1 MQVYAQYACLI
12 FHRLHPMYLEKQISN
27 RGQKYCLMMATG
39 RKPKKKQ
46 LKAVSS
52 PSKRS
57 DIGKYM
63 HYSMY
68 KDSFTRDTLHTI
80 SFDKQQF
87 PGQSKNAQVLARKLM
102 NF

>member
-1 MQVYAQYACLI
+1 
-12 FHRLHPMYLEKQISN
+12 
-27 RGQKYCLMMATG
+27 MATG
-39 RKPKKKQ
+39 GKPKKKQ

-68 KDSFTRDTLHTI
+68 KDSFTRDTLYTI

-87 PGQSKNAQVLARKLM
+87 PGESESLLKLKNQFP
-102 NF
+102 NG

>member
-1 MQVYAQYACLI
+1 
-12 FHRLHPMYLEKQISN
+12 
-27 RGQKYCLMMATG
+27 MATG
-39 RKPKKKQ
+39 GKPKKRQ

-68 KDSFTRDTLHTI
+68 KDSFTRDTLYTTE
-80 SFDKQQF
+80 F
-87 PGQSKNAQVLARKLM
+87 
-102 NF
+102 

>member
-1 MQVYAQYACLI
+1 
-12 FHRLHPMYLEKQISN
+12 
-27 RGQKYCLMMATG
+27 MATG
-39 RKPKKKQ
+39 GKPKKKQ

-63 HYSMY
+63 QYSMY
-68 KDSFTRDTLHTI
+68 KDSFTRDTLYTI

-87 PGQSKNAQVLARKLM
+87 PGESKNTQVLAR
-102 NF
+102 N